1 MLPSNTHKFSLY
13 KIKQDAKG
21 QINLWMDGG
30 EGCCW
35 EVIPFLPATSSGYF
49 NMLFL
54 VEHANKSVRPS
65 SYAVPS
71 DVI

>member
-30 EGCCW
+30 EGCC
-35 EVIPFLPATSSGYF
+35 
-49 NMLFL
+49 
-54 VEHANKSVRPS
+54 
-65 SYAVPS
+65 
-71 DVI
+71 